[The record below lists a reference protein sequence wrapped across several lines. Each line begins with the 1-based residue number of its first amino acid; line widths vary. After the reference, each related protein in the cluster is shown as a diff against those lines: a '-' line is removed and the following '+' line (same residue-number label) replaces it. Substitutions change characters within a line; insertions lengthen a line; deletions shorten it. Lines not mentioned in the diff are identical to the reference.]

1 MAHSLARSLLHN
13 VGVLAVSFAFGAAGV
28 ALDGLLG
35 LPRFPG
41 LAAAV
46 GGAALLAAGFAL
58 RVWATWH
65 FYQRQMRV
73 IVLEAQSDL
82 VTDGPFR
89 FTRNPLYLGG
99 NVFMFGG
106 AALALGSTGGLALT
120 ALGLI
125 PTGVMIRREE
135 RQLEARFGATW
146 RDYAS
151 RVRRWL

>member
-1 MAHSLARSLLHN
+1 MANSLAKSVLHN
-13 VGVLAVSFAFGAAGV
+13 VGVAFVSFAFGGAGV
-28 ALDGLLG
+28 ALDHLLG

-41 LAAAV
+41 LAAAA
-46 GGAALLAAGFAL
+46 GGVVLLGAGFAL

-82 VTDGPFR
+82 ITDGPFR

-99 NVFMFGG
+99 NVFMFAG
-106 AALALGSTGGLALT
+106 AALVLGSTGGLVLT

-125 PTGVMIRREE
+125 PTEVMIRREE